1 MDKVKI
7 ELPTSCLIG
16 DEVVFKGKVL
26 IRPNTIITGKC
37 EIGDNTVLGPNSE
50 IINTI
55 VGNNS
60 IIQHSLVIDSK
71 IGDNVSVGP
80 FAHLRNNAII
90 NNDVRVGN
98 FVEIKNSVINNN
110 TKISHLS
117 YVGDAEIGKN
127 VNIGAGVITA
137 NYDGKNKN
145 KTIIKDKVFIGS
157 NSTLIAPITIEE
169 ESLVAAGSTLT
180 NDVPSSSLAIA
191 RSYQVNKK
199 RVPKNSK

>member
-80 FAHLRNNAII
+80 FAHLRNSKQLVLFRIWH
-90 NNDVRVGN
+90 
-98 FVEIKNSVINNN
+98 SVINNN